1 MSSDFNQDH
10 FFNKKEKAYFLLCGL
25 IIAFCVVWIT
35 HLYFEY
41 RVVNATWET
50 TFVSPTEFWNEVPE
64 WEWKPV
70 FKETF

>member
-10 FFNKKEKAYFLLCGL
+10 FFNKKVKAYYLLSGL
-25 IIAFCVVWIT
+25 IIALCVVWIT

-50 TFVSPTEFWNEVPE
+50 TFVSPTEFWNEVPG

>member
-10 FFNKKEKAYFLLCGL
+10 FFNKKEKAYFLLCSL
-25 IIAFCVVWIT
+25 IIASCVVWIT

-50 TFVSPTEFWNEVPE
+50 TFVSPTAFWDEVPE
-64 WEWKPV
+64 WKWREV
-70 FKETF
+70 FNDRE

>member
-50 TFVSPTEFWNEVPE
+50 TFVSPTAFWDEVPE
-64 WEWKPV
+64 WKWKKV
-70 FKETF
+70 FSDGG

>member
-10 FFNKKEKAYFLLCGL
+10 FFNKKEKAYFSLCGL
-25 IIAFCVVWIT
+25 IIALCVVWIT

-50 TFVSPTEFWNEVPE
+50 TFVSPTAFWDEVPE
-64 WEWKPV
+64 WKWKKV
-70 FKETF
+70 FSDGG